1 MVGADTLIDIKGLC
15 KSFPGVRALD
25 GVDFCL
31 RRGDVHGL
39 MGENGAGKST
49 LIKVLTGL
57 YKKDGGQVLF
67 EGKPFELN
75 SPQEAVKQG
84 ISTLYQEINLIP
96 SLSVAENIYIGR
108 EPKRW
113 GRIDWKKITR
123 DAHDAIGRLDL
134 DIDVTQPVSSF
145 SIAVQQLV
153 AITRALDISAR
164 VLILDEPTSSLDLAE
179 VQRLF
184 NVIRKLQQNGIGIIF
199 VTHFIDQV
207 YEISN
212 RITILRNGQYIGE
225 YETANLPR
233 IELVA
238 KMLGKD
244 LRELSKDEAQA
255 RERKPVTARGE
266 VLLEAQSLE
275 RKGAMHA
282 FDLKIHKGEVLGLA
296 GLLGSGRTET
306 ARLLFGIDK
315 AHHGRIMVNGR
326 EMPITSPRK
335 AIEQLFAF
343 CPEDR
348 KAEGIIGELTIRE
361 NIVMALQARTG
372 IFKALPRKNQTEIA
386 DQYIGLLRIKTPSA
400 EQQVKNLSGGNQ
412 QKVIVARW
420 LATNPKLLILDEP
433 TRGIDVGAKTEIEKL
448 ILSLSA
454 DGIAIL
460 FISSELE
467 EVIQCSDRI
476 AVLRDRR
483 ILSELTGDELDFKN
497 VMQVIAGKES

>member
-1 MVGADTLIDIKGLC
+1 MVEADTLIEIKGLS

-25 GVDFCL
+25 NVDFRL
-31 RRGDVHGL
+31 RRGEVHGL

-57 YKKDGGQVLF
+57 YKKDDGQILF
-67 EGKPFELN
+67 EGKPFELS
-75 SPQEAVKQG
+75 SPKEAPKQG

-108 EPKRW
+108 EPMRW
-113 GRIDWKKITR
+113 GRIDWKKINY
-123 DAHDAIGRLDL
+123 DARAAIRKLDL

-145 SIAVQQLV
+145 SIAIQQLV
-153 AITRALDISAR
+153 AITRALDISAK

-179 VQRLF
+179 VQQLF
-184 NVIRKLQQNGIGIIF
+184 NVIRKLQQDGIGIIF

-233 IELVA
+233 IELVS

-244 LRELSKDEAQA
+244 LKELSDEQKQVQKK
-255 RERKPVTARGE
+255 KPTTVAGE
-266 VLLEAQSLE
+266 VLIEAKGVE

-282 FDLKIHKGEVLGLA
+282 FDLKVHKGEVLGLA

-315 AHHGRIMVNGR
+315 PGKGKIYLNG
-326 EMPITSPRK
+326 EEVSFSSPRK
-335 AIEQLFAF
+335 AIEHYFAF
-343 CPEDR
+343 CPENR
-348 KAEGIIGELTIRE
+348 KEEGIIGELTVRE
-361 NIVMALQARTG
+361 NVIMALQARKG
-372 IFKALPRKNQTEIA
+372 IFRALPRKKQTEIA
-386 DQYIGLLRIKTPSA
+386 DRYIEMLSIKTPSV

-412 QKVIVARW
+412 QKVIIARW
-420 LATNPKLLILDEP
+420 LATNPVFLILDEP
-433 TRGIDVGAKTEIEKL
+433 TRGIDVGAKAEIEKM

-454 DGIAIL
+454 DGLSIL
-460 FISSELE
+460 FISSEVE
-467 EVIQCSDRI
+467 EVIHTSDRI
-476 AVLRDRR
+476 AVLRDRK
-483 ILSELTGDELDFKN
+483 IIGELAGDAVDVKD